1 MEEIKSKMFESYSL
15 SLLQS
20 DLNSFL
26 SELGPE
32 QLIDIRFSTS
42 FNGIRGD
49 TITSVLVIYK
59 EEI

>member
-26 SELGPE
+26 SELEPE
-32 QLIDIRFSTS
+32 KLIDIRFSTS